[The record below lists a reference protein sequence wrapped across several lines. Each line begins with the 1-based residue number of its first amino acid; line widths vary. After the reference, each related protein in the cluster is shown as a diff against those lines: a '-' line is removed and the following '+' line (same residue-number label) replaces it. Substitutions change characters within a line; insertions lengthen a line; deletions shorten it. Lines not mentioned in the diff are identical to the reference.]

1 VNQPLRNL
9 SAKRWFFSQTLFMKG
24 YFMSKRFRAFTL
36 VELLVVIA
44 IIGALIALLLP
55 AIQAAREAARRSQ
68 CNNNVR
74 QLALALHNYHD
85 IRDGFPA
92 SANWIVFNVNGGGK
106 WSYTEYS
113 GFLFLWPFMEQQQR
127 FDLIVNTQA
136 CSTTTDWTN
145 SPLPWTDAKVH
156 GGSDSSDASTAVGY
170 PLRGNIETMNC
181 PSDFSSVVGT
191 TEATRISYCL
201 SNGDASDNDIVNRSR
216 GLFRKNVFQSMASCT
231 DGTSNTIAFSEA
243 VAGYNSQAYI
253 KGNVRGSISNLGINP
268 QNACSVSAV
277 VSATNKS
284 IYTGTAGTDIS
295 TTARGLKIADAR
307 SFMGNFH
314 TILPP
319 NSPSC
324 RETAPSSSHDGYSR
338 NAVYSASSNHSGG
351 VIVGLTDGSARF
363 ISDTINCL
371 TNGVTFPLT
380 TSTINGTS
388 PYGVWGAMGSI
399 NGNETTSGF

>member
-1 VNQPLRNL
+1 
-9 SAKRWFFSQTLFMKG
+9 
-24 YFMSKRFRAFTL
+24 MSKQFRAFTL

-44 IIGALIALLLP
+44 IIGVLIALLLP

-92 SANWIVFNVNGGGK
+92 SANWIVFNVTGGGK
-106 WSYTEYS
+106 WSYPEYS
-113 GFLFLWPFMEQQQR
+113 GFIFLWSFMEQQQR
-127 FDLIVNTQA
+127 YDLIINTQA
-136 CSTTTDWTN
+136 CSTTTDWAN
-145 SPLPWTDAKVH
+145 SPLPWAEAKVH

-170 PLRGNIETMNC
+170 PLRGNLETMSC
-181 PSDFSSVVGT
+181 PSDFSSVAGVS
-191 TEATRISYCL
+191 EATKISYCL

-216 GLFRKNVFQSMASCT
+216 GMFRKNVFQSMASCT

-253 KGNVRGSISNLGINP
+253 KGNVRGSISDLGTDP

-277 VSATNKS
+277 VNATNKS
-284 IYTGTAGTDIS
+284 IYTGTSGTDIS
-295 TTARGLKIADAR
+295 TNARGLKVADAR

-314 TILPP
+314 SILPP

-324 RETAPSSSHDGYSR
+324 RETAPTSSSDAYSR
-338 NAVYSASSNHSGG
+338 NAVYSASSNHPGG
-351 VIVGLTDGSARF
+351 VTAGLTDGSARF
-363 ISDTINCL
+363 LSDTINCQ
-371 TNGVTFPLT
+371 TNGVTFPLA
-380 TSTINGTS
+380 TSTISGTS
-388 PYGVWGAMGSI
+388 PYGVWGAMGSP
-399 NGNETTSGF
+399 SGSESVAP